1 MSTEKKKQP
10 GARERA
16 LIRRC
21 AELDRAWLR
30 AQNREQKTWL
40 ACGEALA
47 DLIQFRNKCRR
58 TRGHKP

>member
-1 MSTEKKKQP
+1 MSAKKKKQP
-10 GARERA
+10 GAHERA

-30 AQNREQKTWL
+30 AQNRERKTWL

-47 DLIQFRNKCRR
+47 DLIQFRNKLRR
-58 TRGHKP
+58 EK